1 MTFVDPISN
10 PAEKKL
16 SCNPELLAYNESKF
30 RVVRCFASTFLW
42 CRLSRSLGKKSVL
55 FRVLQESRS
64 CWPHLFGIA
73 GLSLLSLP
81 LTLLYPLPLKVVV
94 DSVLGTQPLPPWLL
108 RTVPLLRGRGASLEA
123 AIGILLGIALL
134 VSIQSLA
141 AWWLQT
147 YTGEKLVWDFR
158 ARLLNHVQRLPL
170 MFHDRYG
177 AIDSVYRIQH
187 DAPSIQYVTIQGI
200 VPLMTAVFTLVG
212 MIVVTA
218 RMDPVLSLVAL
229 LITPVLYLLSLGCS
243 RLVRQRSET
252 IKDLD
257 SSALAVIQEV
267 IGSIRV
273 IKAFGQENREHDRFV
288 RRSAKRMSQQVHL
301 SIQQAIFN
309 VLIGLTIAIGTAAAL
324 YVGVRHVRAGV
335 LTVGSLLMIMAY
347 IAQVY
352 QPLQTFTA
360 KVTDLQVWLASLDR
374 TFSLLD
380 QQPEIAEW
388 ESARKLPTAR
398 GEFEFRNV
406 NFVYDDSGRGLQSLS
421 FRIPAGTRVG
431 IVGATGAGK
440 TTLLNLLMRFYDPTS
455 GEVLLD
461 GRDIRE
467 YRIADLRKQFAVVLQ
482 EPVLF
487 AASISE
493 NIAYGK
499 PDASDNEIIAAA
511 CAAASHDFI
520 LNLPEGYDTQVGERG
535 SRLSGGERQRISL
548 ARAFLRNSPI
558 LILDEPTSSVDV
570 HTEAAIMEA
579 TERLMSDRTTFMIA
593 HRLSTLKSCDLV
605 LVLDQ
610 GNLVEI
616 KACAPDT
623 WARAASK

>member
-1 MTFVDPISN
+1 VDVGAP
-10 PAEKKL
+10 
-16 SCNPELLAYNESKF
+16 
-30 RVVRCFASTFLW
+30 TFLW
-42 CRLSRSLGKKSVL
+42 CRLSRSFLKKSVL
-55 FRVLQESRS
+55 VRVLLECRS
-64 CWPHLFGIA
+64 CWPHLLGIA
-73 GLSLLSLP
+73 GLSILSLP

-94 DSVLGTQPLPPWLL
+94 DSVLGTEPLPSWLV
-108 RTVPLLRGRGASLEA
+108 RWVPFVGFRSASLEA
-123 AIGILLGIALL
+123 AIEILLAIALL
-134 VSIQSLA
+134 VSLQSLA

-177 AIDSVYRIQH
+177 ATDSVYRIQH
-187 DAPSIQYVTIQGI
+187 DAPSIQYVTIQGL
-200 VPLMTAVFTLVG
+200 VPLTTAIFTLVA

-218 RMDPVLSLVAL
+218 RMDLVLAL
-229 LITPVLYLLSLGCS
+229 IALTITPVLFLLSLGCS
-243 RLVRQRSET
+243 RVVRKRSET
-252 IKDLD
+252 IKHLD

-273 IKAFGQENREHDRFV
+273 IKAFGQENREHARFV
-288 RRSAKRMSQQVHL
+288 RRSAKRMSQQVRL
-301 SIQQAIFN
+301 SIQQAVFN
-309 VLIGLTIAIGTAAAL
+309 VLIGLTIAMGTAAAL
-324 YVGVRHVRAGV
+324 YFGVRHVRAGT

-347 IAQVY
+347 IAQIY
-352 QPLQTFTA
+352 QPLQTLTG

-374 TFSLLD
+374 TFVLLD
-380 QQPEIAEW
+380 QQPEIAERPG
-388 ESARKLPTAR
+388 ARKLASAR

-406 NFVYDDSGRGLQSLS
+406 SFAYDDTGRGLHELC
-421 FRIPAGTRVG
+421 FRIPAGSRVG

-440 TTLLNLLMRFYDPTS
+440 TTLLNLLMRFYDPGC

-461 GRDIRE
+461 GHDIRD
-467 YRIADLRKQFAVVLQ
+467 YRIADVRRQYAVVLQ

-487 AASISE
+487 AASIAE

-499 PDASDNEIIAAA
+499 PDASDEEIIDAAS
-511 CAAASHDFI
+511 AAASHDFI
-520 LNLPEGYDTQVGERG
+520 LKLPEGYETPVGERG

-579 TERLMSDRTTFMIA
+579 TERLISGRTTFMIA

-605 LVLDQ
+605 LVLDH
-610 GNLVEI
+610 GRLVEV
-616 KACAPDT
+616 KECAPDS
-623 WARAASK
+623 WMQVAAT

>member
-1 MTFVDPISN
+1 M
-10 PAEKKL
+10 
-16 SCNPELLAYNESKF
+16 LLE
-30 RVVRCFASTFLW
+30 C
-42 CRLSRSLGKKSVL
+42 
-55 FRVLQESRS
+55 RS
-64 CWPHLFGIA
+64 CWPHLLGIA
-73 GLSLLSLP
+73 GLSVLSLP

-94 DSVLGTQPLPPWLL
+94 DSVLGTQPLPAWLARWVPFL
-108 RTVPLLRGRGASLEA
+108 RFRAASLDA
-123 AIGILLGIALL
+123 AIEILLAIAVL
-134 VSIQSLA
+134 VSVQSLA

-177 AIDSVYRIQH
+177 ATDSVYRIQH
-187 DAPSIQYVTIQGI
+187 DAPSIQYVTIQGL
-200 VPLMTAVFTLVG
+200 VPLVTAILTLVA

-218 RMDPVLSLVAL
+218 RMDLVLAMIAL
-229 LITPVLYLLSLGCS
+229 TITPALFLLSLGCS
-243 RLVRQRSET
+243 RIVRKRSET
-252 IKDLD
+252 IKNLD

-288 RRSAKRMSQQVHL
+288 RRSAKRMSQQVRL
-301 SIQQAIFN
+301 SIQQAVFN

-324 YVGVRHVRAGV
+324 YFGVRHVRAGI
-335 LTVGSLLMIMAY
+335 LTIGSLLMIMAY
-347 IAQVY
+347 IAQIY
-352 QPLQTFTA
+352 QPLQTLTG

-374 TFSLLD
+374 TFVLLD
-380 QQPEIAEW
+380 QQPEIAERHG
-388 ESARKLPTAR
+388 ARKLVTAA
-398 GEFEFRNV
+398 GEFEFRKV
-406 NFVYDDSGRGLQSLS
+406 SFAYDDSGRGLHELN
-421 FRIPAGTRVG
+421 FRIPAGLRVG

-440 TTLLNLLMRFYDPTS
+440 TTLLNLLMRFYDPSS
-455 GEVLLD
+455 GQVLLD
-461 GRDIRE
+461 DHDIRD
-467 YRIADLRKQFAVVLQ
+467 YRIADLRRQYAVVLQ

-487 AASISE
+487 AASIAE

-499 PDASDNEIIAAA
+499 PDASDDEIIAAA
-511 CAAASHDFI
+511 TAAASHDFI
-520 LNLPEGYDTQVGERG
+520 LNLPEGYETQVGEQG

-548 ARAFLRNSPI
+548 ARAFLRNSSI

-579 TERLMSDRTTFMIA
+579 TERLISGRTTFMIA

-610 GNLVEI
+610 GRLIEM
-616 KACAPDT
+616 KTCAPDAWT
-623 WARAASK
+623 HAAATS